1 MRLSDL
7 PLDFSGILS
16 NAMWV
21 GQGKIYFDYKEEVK
35 QNTGGYAYE
44 CLCPNLAYSK
54 VMVKVPGEQKALLYG
69 KADPCY
75 VRRIIRK
82 GIPKF

>member
-44 CLCPNLAYSK
+44 CL
-54 VMVKVPGEQKALLYG
+54 
-69 KADPCY
+69 
-75 VRRIIRK
+75 VRTYHTLK
-82 GIPKF
+82 

>member
-35 QNTGGYAYE
+35 QNTGGY
-44 CLCPNLAYSK
+44 CLCICFLVFTK
-54 VMVKVPGEQKALLYG
+54 HFRVFL
-69 KADPCY
+69 
-75 VRRIIRK
+75 
-82 GIPKF
+82 

>member
-44 CLCPNLAYSK
+44 CLCPNLSYSTTIYLW
-54 VMVKVPGEQKALLYG
+54 VIPLL
-69 KADPCY
+69 P
-75 VRRIIRK
+75 VRIY
-82 GIPKF
+82 PSHYLNC

>member
-44 CLCPNLAYSK
+44 CLCPNLSYSK
-54 VMVKVPGEQKALLYG
+54 VMVKVPGEQ